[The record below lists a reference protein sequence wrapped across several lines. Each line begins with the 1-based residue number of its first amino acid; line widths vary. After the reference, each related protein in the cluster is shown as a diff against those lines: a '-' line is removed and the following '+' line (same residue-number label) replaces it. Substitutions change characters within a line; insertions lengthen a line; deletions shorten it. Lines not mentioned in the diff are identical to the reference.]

1 MTDDDVETK
10 FRDLSLDVLGAEQVN
25 AALQALWHLDE
36 APRTSAVLDTLTL
49 SPDAKRPSSRP

>member
-25 AALQALWHLDE
+25 AALHALWHLDE
-36 APRTSAVLDTLTL
+36 APRTSVVLDALTL
-49 SPDAKRPSSRP
+49 SPDAKRP